1 MTLFTPLSVSAP
13 GPARSGV
20 LPLGRVIKLVLPSIL
35 AIALFTVALFAIIL
49 PALERNIMERKR
61 EMITELT
68 RTAVNTL
75 AFYHRQE
82 ESGRMT
88 REQAQAAAKAQLRA
102 QRFGADMKDYFWIN
116 DLAPVMVMHPYR
128 PDLEGKDVSDFQDP
142 HGKRLFMEMVREVK
156 SHGQG
161 YVDYMWQ
168 WKDDPAHIVPK
179 VSFVQEF
186 APWGW
191 IVGTGIYVQD
201 VAHEI
206 AAMTSRL
213 TLVALGILVIIFL
226 LEAYMVHQNLAAAT
240 RRRQAE
246 EDLRR
251 SQGMLRLVMD
261 NIPQL
266 IFWKD
271 QTGAY
276 LGCNQSFARQAG
288 LDDPAEVKGRTQIDW
303 TWQPQETGPM
313 RVREQK
319 VMQGGQPE
327 LHLIEPLTGPDGSPR
342 WLDASRIPM
351 KDRDG
356 RVVGVLC
363 AYEDISERRET
374 EQALAD
380 SERRFRELVE
390 NSLVGILILQHGRV
404 VYMNP
409 EQRRLLGE
417 LPEGYPLAEFPDAPD
432 EERAKLAR
440 LAGPPPA
447 GGWDTLEM
455 ELRFHALGRGAAG
468 DLRWVHC
475 RARGISHQGREALLV
490 IMADITKAK
499 ELEHLL
505 RMQDK
510 MASLGRVAAGM
521 AHEIRNPLSGIN
533 MYLSALTSGGPEA
546 GSPERRE
553 QILAKIGA
561 ASSKIEAII
570 KRVQDFARPGAR
582 ELSWLS
588 VNQVV
593 ESACELSAVTLR
605 KTGISLETDLAP
617 GLPACHADRQLLEQA
632 LMNLISNAV
641 QALAGWEGDRKI
653 GIRSALDREQV
664 VIEVADSGP
673 GVPPEIRDRIFDPFF
688 TIKKDGSG
696 IGLSICHR
704 IISDHGG
711 SLRVDTSQWGGAL
724 FTIRIPTTT
733 YWGYDSHG

>member
-1 MTLFTPLSVSAP
+1 
-13 GPARSGV
+13 
-20 LPLGRVIKLVLPSIL
+20 
-35 AIALFTVALFAIIL
+35 
-49 PALERNIMERKR
+49 
-61 EMITELT
+61 
-68 RTAVNTL
+68 
-75 AFYHRQE
+75 
-82 ESGRMT
+82 
-88 REQAQAAAKAQLRA
+88 
-102 QRFGADMKDYFWIN
+102 
-116 DLAPVMVMHPYR
+116 
-128 PDLEGKDVSDFQDP
+128 
-142 HGKRLFMEMVREVK
+142 
-156 SHGQG
+156 
-161 YVDYMWQ
+161 
-168 WKDDPAHIVPK
+168 
-179 VSFVQEF
+179 
-186 APWGW
+186 
-191 IVGTGIYVQD
+191 
-201 VAHEI
+201 
-206 AAMTSRL
+206 
-213 TLVALGILVIIFL
+213 
-226 LEAYMVHQNLAAAT
+226 
-240 RRRQAE
+240 
-246 EDLRR
+246 
-251 SQGMLRLVMD
+251 
-261 NIPQL
+261 
-266 IFWKD
+266 
-271 QTGAY
+271 
-276 LGCNQSFARQAG
+276 
-288 LDDPAEVKGRTQIDW
+288 
-303 TWQPQETGPM
+303 
-313 RVREQK
+313 
-319 VMQGGQPE
+319 
-327 LHLIEPLTGPDGSPR
+327 
-342 WLDASRIPM
+342 
-351 KDRDG
+351 
-356 RVVGVLC
+356 
-363 AYEDISERRET
+363 
-374 EQALAD
+374 
-380 SERRFRELVE
+380 
-390 NSLVGILILQHGRV
+390 
-404 VYMNP
+404 
-409 EQRRLLGE
+409 
-417 LPEGYPLAEFPDAPD
+417 
-432 EERAKLAR
+432 
-440 LAGPPPA
+440 
-447 GGWDTLEM
+447 M
-455 ELRFHALGRGAAG
+455 ELRFHAFGRGAAG

-605 KTGISLETDLAP
+605 KTGISLQTDLAP

-711 SLRVDTSQWGGAL
+711 TLRVDTSQWGGAL